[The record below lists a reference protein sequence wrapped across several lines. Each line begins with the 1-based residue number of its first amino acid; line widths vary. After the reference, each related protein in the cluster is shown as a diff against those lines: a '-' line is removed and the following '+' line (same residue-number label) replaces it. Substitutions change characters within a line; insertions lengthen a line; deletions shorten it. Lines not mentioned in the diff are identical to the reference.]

1 METKPDDEL
10 NLRTRTPMENNGTP
24 ENYKGCRPRDAF
36 LLAKLKIHRT
46 DETQWKTEDKIL
58 GIIMSSSHPSNPMS
72 EKTRNLHSS
81 PILLWIKIEK
91 NFTFFNVDRERQK
104 IHRYNVKSQ

>member
-46 DETQWKTEDKIL
+46 DETQ
-58 GIIMSSSHPSNPMS
+58 
-72 EKTRNLHSS
+72 
-81 PILLWIKIEK
+81 
-91 NFTFFNVDRERQK
+91 
-104 IHRYNVKSQ
+104 